1 MFIDKETLKR
11 VNIYGQYKGFSKL
24 DTPEIRERAGL
35 IEIPDPVRGNDEIE
49 YTQEINEAPYVIITP
64 KSQEQIDAQNKAKAL
79 AELTAL
85 EQANLLPR
93 VTREFLIAVTVQQAA
108 TLGLTVTQLLDANDP
123 AFSPGFKKMWDF
135 NEQTKVLRGKL

>member
-1 MFIDKETLKR
+1 MYIFKTTKLR
-11 VNIYGQYKGFSKL
+11 ANQYARYVDEQGTQYHQVPMEL
-24 DTPEIRERAGL
+24 LE
-35 IEIPDPVRGNDEIE
+35 EIPDPARGNDEIE

-64 KSQEQIDAQNKAKAL
+64 KSHEQIDAQNKAKAL

>member
-1 MFIDKETLKR
+1 MFIWKATQLR
-11 VNIYGQYKGFSKL
+11 CNPYAPYKDEQGTQHTKVP
-24 DTPEIRERAGL
+24 PELYE
-35 IEIPDPVRGNDEIE
+35 EIPDPVRGNDEIE
-49 YTQEINEAPYVIITP
+49 YTQEINEAPYIVITP

-93 VTREFLIAVTVQQAA
+93 VTREFLITVTLQQAA